1 MKISKLLHAAIL
13 VSDLQRAKQFY
24 EGVLG
29 LKEKLRHSFD
39 FDGVWYDLGENEL
52 HLMVVPDTLP
62 AAEQRPRRDY
72 HVAFLIDDYEAAKA
86 QLAKLGVPFREGRH
100 GLAQLF
106 VRDPDGNLIELQ
118 QRKQDA
124 RHSG

>member
-1 MKISKLLHAAIL
+1 MKISRLLHAALL

-29 LKEKLRHSFD
+29 LKVKPRHNFD
-39 FDGVWYDLGENEL
+39 FEGVWYDLGENEV
-52 HLMVVPDTLP
+52 HLMVVPDSLP
-62 AAEQRPRRDY
+62 PAEQRPRRDF
-72 HVAFLIDDYEAAKA
+72 HVAFLVDDYVAAKA
-86 QLAKLGVPFREGRH
+86 HLTKLGFPFREGRH

-118 QRKQDA
+118 QKPEG
-124 RHSG
+124 S

>member
-1 MKISKLLHAAIL
+1 MKISKLLYVAIL
-13 VSDLQRAKQFY
+13 VNDLVRAREFY

-29 LKEKLRHSFD
+29 LKEKTRHSFD

-52 HLMVVPDTLP
+52 HLMVVADTLP
-62 AAEQRPRRDY
+62 PAEQRPRRDF
-72 HVAFLIDDYEAAKA
+72 HVAFLVDDFEATKVH
-86 QLAKLGVPFREGRH
+86 LAKLGIPYREGRH

-118 QRKQDA
+118 QKA
-124 RHSG
+124 

>member
-1 MKISKLLHAAIL
+1 MKISKLLHAALL

-24 EGVLG
+24 AGVLG
-29 LKEKLRHSFD
+29 LKEKPRHGFD

-52 HLMVVPDTLP
+52 HLMVVPDALP
-62 AAEQRPRRDY
+62 PAGQRPRRDF

-86 QLAKLGVPFREGRH
+86 HLAKLGIPFREGRH
-100 GLAQLF
+100 GLPQLF

-118 QRKQDA
+118 QKA
-124 RHSG
+124 

>member
-13 VSDLQRAKQFY
+13 VSDLARAREFY

-29 LKEKLRHSFD
+29 LKEKARHSFD
-39 FDGVWYDLGENEL
+39 FEGVWYELGENEL
-52 HLMVVPDTLP
+52 HLMVGPDALP
-62 AAEQRPRRDY
+62 PAGQRPRRDF
-72 HVAFLIDDYEAAKA
+72 HVALLIDDYEAAKA
-86 QLAKLGVPFREGRH
+86 RLAQLGIAFREGRH

-118 QRKQDA
+118 QRPENP
-124 RHSG
+124 